1 MAKFYEQD
9 GVANVNIIAT
19 GTTITGDIITNG
31 DCRIDGTI
39 KGNVVS
45 KAKLIVGSQGTVDGD
60 IRCQSFEL
68 EGKAIGTILVEE
80 LMTLRTQSKLTG
92 NVTVGQIAIEAGAEF
107 AGNCKMRNSTETA
120 SAPTST
126 TPPANPIH
134 NKAQVN
140 PTV

>member
-19 GTTITGDIITNG
+19 GTTITGDITTNG

-45 KAKLIVGSQGTVDGD
+45 KAKMIVGAQGAVEGD

-68 EGKAIGTILVEE
+68 EGNAIGTILVEE
-80 LMTLRTQSKLTG
+80 LMTLRAQSKMTG
-92 NVTVGQIAIEAGAEF
+92 NVTVGKIAIEAGAEF
-107 AGNCKMRNSTETA
+107 VGNCKMRDSKTTVA
-120 SAPTST
+120 SASK
-126 TPPANPIH
+126 TPSEA
-134 NKAQVN
+134 
-140 PTV
+140 